1 MAAAAAAALV
11 DNEFRA
17 EQVFKQLEDIGAK
30 VFFEKQL
37 TSSDVSASGR
47 VVVPK
52 AIAEQYFP
60 RIDTPSGTELSVE
73 DAAGDTYTLRFR
85 FWINNQSRMYL
96 LEGTAELQHH
106 YHLKMGDVLIFAQK
120 EDSTIVL
127 AGRPPTKADAHKKPP
142 VRRPSPTP
150 AGRGAA
156 RRDQPRGAKDRNK
169 RRALQRFGLSGDDVE
184 PPVDGV
190 FRALPAESSSS
201 TLQEGASSVAQAK
214 DGRWVAALNLGG
226 ELYQAFFV
234 QQDDALEAL
243 NAAGYAAQV
252 SS

>member
-1 MAAAAAAALV
+1 ME
-11 DNEFRA
+11 NEWKA
-17 EQVFKQLEDIGAK
+17 EQTFKQLEDIGAK

-52 AIAEQYFP
+52 AIAEQFLP
-60 RIDTPSGTELSVE
+60 RIDNPGGMELMVE
-73 DAAGDTYTLRFR
+73 DATGDKYTLRFR

-106 YHLKMGDVLIFAQK
+106 YHLRMGDVLIFAQK
-120 EDSTIVL
+120 ADGTIVL
-127 AGRPPTKADAHKKPP
+127 AGRPPTKADAMKKPP
-142 VRRPSPTP
+142 MRRPSP
-150 AGRGAA
+150 AAVAKASGRRDGGRGSSKAA
-156 RRDQPRGAKDRNK
+156 TK
-169 RRALQRFGLSGDDVE
+169 RRALQRFGLSGEDVE

-190 FRALPAESSSS
+190 FRAMPADS
-201 TLQEGASSVAQAK
+201 LALAEGRSSVAQTP
-214 DGRWVAALNLGG
+214 DGRWVASLNLGG

-234 QQDDALEAL
+234 QQADAMEAL
-243 NAAGYAAQV
+243 NAAGYAAA